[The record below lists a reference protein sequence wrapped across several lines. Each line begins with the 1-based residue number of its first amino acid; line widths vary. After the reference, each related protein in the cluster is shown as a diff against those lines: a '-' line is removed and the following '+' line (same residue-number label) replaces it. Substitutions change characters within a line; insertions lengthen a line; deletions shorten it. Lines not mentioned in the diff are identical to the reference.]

1 VDPVELIYQLSKQPP
16 WLLLSLVAGASFAVG
31 LILGIRLR

>member
-1 VDPVELIYQLSKQPP
+1 MDPVELIYQLSKQPD
-16 WLLLSLVAGASFAVG
+16 WLRTALCSGAAFAVG